1 MDDPSIDDFFLRK
14 PAPKKAKTDSPVTTS
29 RTSRTPISS
38 ASREPSVNRVWADSI
53 PRRPKE
59 QPQTIKK
66 STAKTSTTPR
76 SHPVELSSPTR
87 SSNLTELSTLISSS
101 TRKIQYPTH
110 HRTASKPSPSPYL
123 GPESSSRVLVPDSTD
138 SPPSDVQSPPP
149 HDSDVEFDL
158 HQPELPDDPI
168 PEKLFN
174 SSPPPPETTERH
186 INLPSKDKG
195 KAREMD
201 YGNQTEVIDEEE
213 MRERL
218 IAELGFEEE
227 QEEQEGVGDDDVTL
241 ECIPFSSS
249 PIEIIRPIKTPQVPT
264 KMKPIESNSKNN
276 LESKW
281 SNRNIVE
288 ENLATTEKTTYGLE
302 INEWENELTISS
314 SFPQEEEEEDPR
326 NFLAS
331 EEDQIKHIGLVIDDS
346 SDEEGHQS
354 SSGIAPLM
362 DSWPA
367 YKRGVFLKMAGLK
380 SDDYPTDEAGNPQ
393 SNEDWDQL
401 LIGNKQKK
409 GPSSLAKKAVKKSWY
424 NRASFRPKKRG
435 SKSFRAVGKSNRRVK

>member
-123 GPESSSRVLVPDSTD
+123 GPESSN
-138 SPPSDVQSPPP
+138 
-149 HDSDVEFDL
+149 
-158 HQPELPDDPI
+158 DPI